1 MDQRIGSAG
10 LGRQPNSSECIL
22 TLLETDSRTTLETV
36 QVVGCCYAALMRK
49 SQPLIVIG
57 LFLLLTP
64 IVLPAPM
71 GMSDTAWIA
80 SGLAMVMALWWLT
93 EALPLPATALL
104 PLAVAPISGIA
115 EFEDTARSYSDP
127 LVILFLGGF
136 LIAKAIEK
144 SNLHWRLANVL
155 LGFAG
160 TNPRRVL
167 GAIMISTAFL
177 SLWISN
183 TASAMVMAP
192 IAAAIASTQSSQSAF
207 GTPLMLGVAFSA
219 TIGGMGS
226 LIGTPPNA
234 IFASYVSTTYGVDV
248 GFAQWAA
255 VGIPVALVLLLLTWL
270 VLVWVS
276 PRLGNSALSMSY
288 DHQQTGMQTAE
299 RRVAIVAG
307 LTALAWLSSPLI
319 EWLIPAITL
328 TDAGIAMTAALALFV
343 LPDGKG
349 RRLLDWETAANLRW
363 DVLILF
369 GGGLALAGILQQS
382 GLTDWIGGIVQFIA
396 HWPSFAILLIL
407 AALIVYVGELASNT
421 AMAAIFLPIAGAVAT
436 RLDTDPVT
444 FILPI
449 AMAASIGFML
459 PVATPPNAIVFA
471 NPAVTRSDMLR
482 AGALLDIVGLFA
494 TVWAGSSLGKMIF
507 G

>member
-1 MDQRIGSAG
+1 MRLNQILIG
-10 LGRQPNSSECIL
+10 LG
-22 TLLETDSRTTLETV
+22 
-36 QVVGCCYAALMRK
+36 
-49 SQPLIVIG
+49 
-57 LFLLLTP
+57 LLLLLAP
-64 IVLPAPM
+64 IVLPAPP

-80 SGLAMVMALWWLT
+80 LGLALVMALWWLT

-104 PLAVAPISGIA
+104 PLAVAPILGIA
-115 EFEDTARSYSDP
+115 ALEDTARSYSDP

-144 SNLHWRLANVL
+144 SSLHRRLAGVL
-155 LGFAG
+155 LRLAG
-160 TNPRRVL
+160 TSPRQVL
-167 GAIMISTAFL
+167 AAIMLSTAFL

-183 TASAMVMAP
+183 TASAMVVAP
-192 IAAAIASTQSSQSAF
+192 IAAAIASSQRDYPDF
-207 GTPLMLGVAFSA
+207 GTTLMLGVAFSA

-234 IFASYVSTTYGVDV
+234 IFASYVSTTYGLNV

-255 VGIPVALVLLLLTWL
+255 VGMPVALVLLLLAWL

-276 PRLGNSALSMSY
+276 PRLGKKALTMSY
-288 DHQQTGMQTAE
+288 GRQQAGMQTAE

-307 LTALAWLSSPLI
+307 LTALAWLSRPLI
-319 EWLIPAITL
+319 EWLIPMITL
-328 TDAGIAMTAALALFV
+328 SDAGISMLAALALFMI
-343 LPDGKG
+343 PDGENG
-349 RRLLDWETAANLRW
+349 RLLDWDTAGSLRW

-369 GGGLALAGILQQS
+369 GGGLALAGIIQQS
-382 GLTDWIGGIVQFIA
+382 GLADWIGSSVQLIA
-396 HWPSFAILLIL
+396 HWPQLTVLFVI

-436 RLDTDPVT
+436 GLGTDPVA

-449 AMAASIGFML
+449 ALAASIGFML

-471 NPAVTRSDMLR
+471 SHAVTRSSMLR
-482 AGALLDIVGLFA
+482 AGAPLDVIALFI
-494 TVWAGSSLGKMIF
+494 TLGAGSILGPLVF
-507 G
+507 R

>member
-1 MDQRIGSAG
+1 MRLNQILIG
-10 LGRQPNSSECIL
+10 LG
-22 TLLETDSRTTLETV
+22 
-36 QVVGCCYAALMRK
+36 
-49 SQPLIVIG
+49 
-57 LFLLLTP
+57 LLLLLAP
-64 IVLPAPM
+64 IVLPAPP

-80 SGLAMVMALWWLT
+80 LGLALVMALWWLT

-104 PLAVAPISGIA
+104 PLAVAPILGIA
-115 EFEDTARSYSDP
+115 ALEDTARSYSDP

-144 SNLHWRLANVL
+144 SSLHRRLAGVL
-155 LGFAG
+155 LRLAG
-160 TNPRRVL
+160 TSPRQVL
-167 GAIMISTAFL
+167 AAIMISTAFL

-183 TASAMVMAP
+183 TASAMVVAP
-192 IAAAIASTQSSQSAF
+192 IAAAIASSQRDHPDF
-207 GTPLMLGVAFSA
+207 GTTLMLGVAFSA

-234 IFASYVSTTYGVDV
+234 IFASYVSTTYGLNV

-255 VGIPVALVLLLLTWL
+255 VGMPVALVLLLLAWL

-276 PRLGNSALSMSY
+276 PRLGKKALTMSY
-288 DHQQTGMQTAE
+288 GRQQAGMQTAE

-307 LTALAWLSSPLI
+307 LTALAWLSRPLI
-319 EWLIPAITL
+319 EWLIPMIAL
-328 TDAGIAMTAALALFV
+328 SDAGISMLAALALFMI
-343 LPDGKG
+343 PDGENG
-349 RRLLDWETAANLRW
+349 RLLDWDTAGSLRW

-369 GGGLALAGILQQS
+369 GGGLALAGIIQQS
-382 GLTDWIGGIVQFIA
+382 GLADWIGSSVQLIA
-396 HWPSFAILLIL
+396 HWPELTVLFVI

-436 RLDTDPVT
+436 GLGTDPVA

-449 AMAASIGFML
+449 ALAASIGFML

-471 NPAVTRSDMLR
+471 NPAVTRSNMLR
-482 AGALLDIVGLFA
+482 AGAPLDIIALFITVG
-494 TVWAGSSLGKMIF
+494 AGSMLGSMVF